1 MTNSTMENNS
11 FLLINKYLKSFLSAI
26 IILALWD
33 VIAAIISDS
42 FFMPSVRETG
52 SALIEILI
60 SGEFFRVIFTAFFR
74 VISGLI
80 LGIFFGVIIAAL
92 CHKYDVINTVLSPII
107 SIMKATPV
115 ACIIVL
121 LWIRLNYTEIAI
133 FVVVLMV
140 MPIVWQNVYDAFNSI
155 DKSLIEV
162 ADVFKLDKVQRLKAL
177 VIPSVLSYLLPAIIT
192 AIGLAWKA
200 EIAAEIMTN
209 SNIGKLI
216 YDFKTVSYD
225 TASIFAWTAIIVS
238 FSIIFEKTAK
248 HFLGRLA
255 NEFKNQ

>member
-1 MTNSTMENNS
+1 MKDNRT
-11 FLLINKYLKSFLSAI
+11 LPLYKYLKTILSI
-26 IILALWD
+26 IAILATWD
-33 VIAAIISDS
+33 VIALIVGDGYFLPGVS
-42 FFMPSVRETG
+42 ETAA
-52 SALIEILI
+52 SLIKIVV
-60 SGEFFRVIFTAFFR
+60 SGEAFKVIFIALFR
-74 VISGLI
+74 VISGLV
-80 LGIFFGVIIAAL
+80 LGIASGVILAAL
-92 CHKYDVINTVLSPII
+92 CHKFDIVNTLVSPII

-140 MPIVWQNVYDAFNSI
+140 LPIVWQNVYEAFKSI
-155 DKSLIEV
+155 DKSLVEV
-162 ADVFKLDKVQRLKAL
+162 ADVFKISAKQRLKIL
-177 VIPSVLSYLLPAIIT
+177 VIPSILSYLLPATVT

-209 SNIGKLI
+209 SNIGELI

-225 TASIFAWTAIIVS
+225 TASIFAWTAIIVTL
-238 FSIIFEKTAK
+238 SILFEKTAK

-255 NEFKNQ
+255 NEFRNN

>member
-1 MTNSTMENNS
+1 MINSTMKDNRILPS
-11 FLLINKYLKSFLSAI
+11 FKHLKWILSLIV
-26 IILALWD
+26 ILAIWD
-33 VIAAIISDS
+33 LIALIIGNGY
-42 FFMPSVRETG
+42 FMPGVSETAE
-52 SALIEILI
+52 ALIKIVVSGEILKVI
-60 SGEFFRVIFTAFFR
+60 SVALFR

-80 LGIFFGVIIAAL
+80 LGIVSGVIIAAL
-92 CHKYDVINTVLSPII
+92 CHRFELVNTLFSPII

-121 LWIRLNYTEIAI
+121 IWIRLNYTEIAI

-140 MPIVWQNVYDAFNSI
+140 LPIVWQNVYEAFETM

-162 ADVFKLDKVQRLKAL
+162 ANVFKISARERLKIL
-177 VIPSVLSYLLPAIIT
+177 VIPSILSYLLPATVT

-209 SNIGKLI
+209 SNIGELI

-225 TASIFAWTAIIVS
+225 TASIFAWTVIIVTL
-238 FSIIFEKTAK
+238 SILFEKTAK

-255 NEFKNQ
+255 NEFRSY